1 MTYYTYY
8 PSPIGK
14 LTLQANDQGLLGVW
28 FETQSTQ
35 PKDLGLAN
43 QQHPIL
49 SQTIQ
54 QLAEYFSGDRQYFT
68 VPIAAVGTPFQ
79 QQVWCALATIPFGQ
93 TWSYQQLA
101 NALGNPN
108 AVRAVGGANS
118 KNPISIIVP
127 CHRVIAKSGK
137 LSGYAGGVEHKKALL
152 KHEGIILG

>member
-1 MTYYTYY
+1 MKNYTYY

-35 PKDLGLAN
+35 PKDLGLLT
-43 QQHPIL
+43 QHHPIL

-54 QLAEYFSGDRQYFT
+54 QLEEYFSGARQHFT
-68 VPIAAVGTPFQ
+68 LPLAATGTPFQ
-79 QQVWCALATIPFGQ
+79 QQVWHALSTIPFGQ

-101 NALGNPN
+101 NALGNPK
-108 AVRAVGGANS
+108 AMRAVGGANG

-127 CHRVIAKSGK
+127 CHRVIGK
-137 LSGYAGGVEHKKALL
+137 NGQLSGYAGGVEHKKALL